1 MNLTDNRTSTI
12 CFYLIITRWINPNQ
26 TIRLPRIFN
35 YFDKINKYFSA
46 TVASI
51 CSQHLSPSTF
61 ISHIF
66 THYLLIENHPG
77 KQLYLLLQKSYISKS
92 IPLAKMKSL
101 HPLLPVSVYNLPRIP
116 FSFLSPFCSYLI
128 PNKKSQQANSF

>member
-1 MNLTDNRTSTI
+1 MNLTDNRTSTTS
-12 CFYLIITRWINPNQ
+12 FRSITDKAALTRGANE
-26 TIRLPRIFN
+26 TIVVPILSNLQISQQHYKALRSHSR
-35 YFDKINKYFSA
+35 FSL
-46 TVASI
+46 
-51 CSQHLSPSTF
+51 LSTSFPLLTF

-101 HPLLPVSVYNLPRIP
+101 HPFSLSVFIIYQEFL
-116 FSFLSPFCSYLI
+116 FHSFLHFLLQPTST
-128 PNKKSQQANSF
+128 